1 MLSIHLV
8 FLAGMMVGGY
18 LWGSLADVLGRRK
31 VLMIAML
38 LNGTFAFG
46 SAFSPN
52 FYVFLVLRFASGI
65 G

>member
-1 MLSIHLV
+1 
-8 FLAGMMVGGY
+8 MMVGGY